1 MMRLH
6 NHPFSGNC
14 YKIRLFLALVG
25 LPCEIV
31 PVDVAAGG
39 HKTPAFLRLNPR
51 GQIPVLEDEGT
62 VLFDSQAILAYLAAR
77 YVPEWSG
84 RDAVE
89 IGQISQWL
97 SFAAKELSIGLQAAR
112 LYHMLGAP
120 IDIATA
126 KSVATASVEIL
137 DLWLADRLWLATNR
151 PTIADIA
158 CYPYVALAHEAQIQ
172 TDGLTA
178 LRAWLMRIEALP
190 GFGDLADEQA

>member
-14 YKIRLFLALVG
+14 YKIRLFLAL
-25 LPCEIV
+25 LDIPCEIV

-62 VLFDSQAILAYLAAR
+62 VLFDSQAILAYIAAR
-77 YVPEWSG
+77 YAPDWAG
-84 RDAVE
+84 RDAAE

-97 SFAAKELSIGLQAAR
+97 SFAAKELSNGLQAAR
-112 LYHMLGAP
+112 LYHMLGTP
-120 IDIATA
+120 IDIAA
-126 KSVATASVEIL
+126 ANAVARASVDIL
-137 DLWLADRLWLATNR
+137 DLWLADRSWLVADR

-158 CYPYVALAHEAQIQ
+158 CYPYVALAHEAQIE
-172 TDGLTA
+172 TAGLSA

-190 GFGDLADEQA
+190 GFVDMAGEPA